1 MILQST
7 GGNQS
12 MKKFTEFNF
21 HMFTEIVFGKG
32 TESKVT
38 DLIRKHGGTKVMLVY
53 GGGSVKKMGL
63 YDSVVNSMKADG
75 MTFVELSGVQPNP
88 RRSLADEGL
97 KIAIKENVDLVL
109 AIGGGSTID
118 TAKAIALG
126 LANDGDYWQFYQGT
140 APTKIAP
147 VGAIPTIAAAG
158 SETSG
163 SFVIVDDLKTNR
175 KFGLMHPM
183 VRPAFTIMNPELT
196 YSVSPYQTSVG
207 SADIFAHVVM
217 RYFIDSDCYLGDE
230 YCEGTMRTVVKYAPI
245 AYNNPTDYE
254 ARAELMLASAFGHND
269 LLDMGRL
276 PKNRGG
282 EHPLERQLSGVFD
295 TPHGAGLAVVMPP
308 MLQYYADNGEDRM
321 VARVAQFGVKVFDVD
336 PNMGDVKEVAY
347 EGINRFRAW
356 LKLIGMPLTLKELG
370 IPNPKENLATII
382 NNCTGGP
389 DGVLPA
395 AMPLDHKAVTTI
407 YSSVVE

>member
-1 MILQST
+1 
-7 GGNQS
+7 
-12 MKKFTEFNF
+12 MKNFTNFNY

-32 TESKVT
+32 TEARVAE
-38 DLIRKHGGTKVMLVY
+38 LVRKHGGTKVMLVY
-53 GGGSVKKMGL
+53 GGGSVKKIGL
-63 YDSVVNSMKADG
+63 YDSVVNALNADG
-75 MTFVELSGVQPNP
+75 IPFIELSGVQPNP
-88 RRSLADEGL
+88 RKSLADEGL
-97 KIAIKENVDLVL
+97 KIAMKENVDLVL

-126 LANDGDYWQFYQGT
+126 LANDGNYWQFLQGVP
-140 APTKIAP
+140 PTKIAP

-163 SFVIVDDLKTNR
+163 SFVIVDDIETNR
-175 KFGLMHPM
+175 KFGMIQPM
-183 VRPAFTIMNPELT
+183 ARPAFTIMNPELT

-207 SADIFAHVVM
+207 SSDIFAHVVM

-254 ARAELMLASAFGHND
+254 ARAELQLAGSFGHND
-269 LLDMGRL
+269 LLDVGRL

-282 EHPLERQLSGVFD
+282 EHPLERQLSGIYD

-308 MLQYYADNGEDRM
+308 MLQYFADNGDDRM
-321 VARVAQFGVKVFDVD
+321 VSRVAQFGVKVFDVD
-336 PNMGDVKEVAY
+336 PKMGTVKEVAN

-370 IPNPKENLATII
+370 IPNPKENLTNII
-382 NNCTGGP
+382 NNATGGP
-389 DGVLPA
+389 DGMLPG
-395 AMPLDHKAVTTI
+395 AMPLDYKAVTTI
-407 YSSVVE
+407 FSSVVE